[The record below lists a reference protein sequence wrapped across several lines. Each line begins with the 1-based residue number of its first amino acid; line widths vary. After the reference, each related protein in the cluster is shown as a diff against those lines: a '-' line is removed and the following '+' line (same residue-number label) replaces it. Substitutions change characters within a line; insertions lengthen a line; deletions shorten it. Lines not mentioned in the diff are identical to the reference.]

1 MKISDK
7 SVNVELPAKDH
18 HNSRLI
24 QEHLEKKLLFSMAIN
39 AERQKN
45 ILQTS

>member
-7 SVNVELPAKDH
+7 SVNIELPAED
-18 HNSRLI
+18 NRISRLI
-24 QEHLEKKLLFSMAIN
+24 REHLEKKLLFSMAIN

>member
-7 SVNVELPAKDH
+7 SVNVVLPAEDH
-18 HNSRLI
+18 RKSRLI
-24 QEHLEKKLLFSMAIN
+24 REHLEKKLLFSMAIN

-45 ILQTS
+45 LPQTS